1 MASLRSVPPP
11 PDLRERLDSA
21 ENAVADALV
30 EMQESNA
37 KLEDK
42 IAALTAENARLR
54 ATLTAENARLRAD
67 HEREMGRAWKAWG
80 WQTTLLALAAII
92 ANIIAANV
100 WRLDKRDRY
109 PTPSRVGAPS
119 SSPGGRRGASAGAA
133 GPGASAP
140 HP

>member
-42 IAALTAENARLR
+42 IATLTAENARLR

-67 HEREMGRAWKAWG
+67 HEREMSRAWKAWG
-80 WQTTLLALAAII
+80 WQTTLII
-92 ANIIAANV
+92 LVTTTLNIVAANI

-109 PTPSRVGAPS
+109 PTTPRVGASP
-119 SSPGGRRGASAGAA
+119 SSPGGRRGAGAGADGA
-133 GPGASAP
+133 GASAP

>member
-11 PDLRERLDSA
+11 PDLRERIDSA
-21 ENAVADALV
+21 ENAVAEALV
-30 EMQESNA
+30 EMQEANTR
-37 KLEDK
+37 LEDK
-42 IAALTAENARLR
+42 I

-67 HEREMGRAWKAWG
+67 HERELSRAWKAWG

-109 PTPSRVGAPS
+109 PTAPRVGASP
-119 SSPGGRRGASAGAA
+119 SSPGGRRGAGAGADGA
-133 GPGASAP
+133 GASAP

>member
-1 MASLRSVPPP
+1 MSASLRSVPPP

-42 IAALTAENARLR
+42 ITALTAENAQ
-54 ATLTAENARLRAD
+54 LRAD
-67 HEREMGRAWKAWG
+67 HDREMARAWKAWG
-80 WQTTLLALAAII
+80 WQTTLLALVA
-92 ANIIAANV
+92 IAANIV
-100 WRLDKRDRY
+100 AANIWRLDKRDRY
-109 PTPSRVGAPS
+109 PTPHHVGAGPS
-119 SSPGGRRGASAGAA
+119 APGVRRGASAGADGA
-133 GPGASAP
+133 GPGEA

>member
-1 MASLRSVPPP
+1 MSALRSVPPP

-42 IAALTAENARLR
+42 IAALTAENAQLR
-54 ATLTAENARLRAD
+54 AALTAENAQLRAD
-67 HEREMGRAWKAWG
+67 HDREMARAWKAWG
-80 WQTTLLALAAII
+80 WQTTLLALVA
-92 ANIIAANV
+92 IAANIV
-100 WRLDKRDRY
+100 AANIWRLDKRDRY
-109 PTPSRVGAPS
+109 PTPHHVGAGPS
-119 SSPGGRRGASAGAA
+119 APGVRRGAGAGADGA
-133 GPGASAP
+133 GPGEA